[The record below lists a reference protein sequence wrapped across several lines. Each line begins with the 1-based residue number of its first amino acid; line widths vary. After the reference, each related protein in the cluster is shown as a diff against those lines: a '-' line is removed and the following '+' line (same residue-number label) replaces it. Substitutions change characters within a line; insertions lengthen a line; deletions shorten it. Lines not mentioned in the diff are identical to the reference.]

1 MLLLVRFHWE
11 NKMNSIREFYLKNQK
26 EITWFLIG
34 FLTLSGLQDLGQG
47 NYIGAAISFGLA
59 YINYKLN

>member
-1 MLLLVRFHWE
+1 MLERFRQW
-11 NKMNSIREFYLKNQK
+11 YLTNQK

-34 FLTLSGLQDLGQG
+34 FLVFAGLQDLSVG
-47 NYIGAAISFGLA
+47 NYVGALVSFGLA

>member
-1 MLLLVRFHWE
+1 M
-11 NKMNSIREFYLKNQK
+11 NKIKQFFYRNKT

-34 FLTLSGLQDLGQG
+34 FLTLDGLQALGRG
-47 NYIGAAISFGLA
+47 DYVGALISFALV

>member
-1 MLLLVRFHWE
+1 MLNNFRQW
-11 NKMNSIREFYLKNQK
+11 YLTNQT

-34 FLTLSGLQDLGQG
+34 VLVLAGLQDFGVG
-47 NYIGAAISFGLA
+47 NYVGAFVSFALA

>member
-1 MLLLVRFHWE
+1 M
-11 NKMNSIREFYLKNQK
+11 NKFRQWYLNNAK

-34 FLTLSGLQDLGQG
+34 FLVFAGLQDLSVG
-47 NYIGAAISFGLA
+47 NYVGALISFALA

>member
-1 MLLLVRFHWE
+1 
-11 NKMNSIREFYLKNQK
+11 MNSFRQWYLTNQK

-34 FLTLSGLQDLGQG
+34 VLTLSGLQDLGVG
-47 NYIGAAISFGLA
+47 NYLGALVSFGLA

>member
-1 MLLLVRFHWE
+1 ME
-11 NKMNSIREFYLKNQK
+11 GKMNSFKRWYLMNQK

-34 FLTLSGLQDLGQG
+34 FLTLSGFQDLGQG

>member
-1 MLLLVRFHWE
+1 
-11 NKMNSIREFYLKNQK
+11 MNSIKRWYLENST

-34 FLTLSGLQDLGQG
+34 VLTLSGLQDLGNG
-47 NYIGAAISFGLA
+47 NYLGALVSFGLA

>member
-1 MLLLVRFHWE
+1 MLNNFRQW
-11 NKMNSIREFYLKNQK
+11 YLTNQK

-34 FLTLSGLQDLGQG
+34 FLVFAGLQDLSVG
-47 NYIGAAISFGLA
+47 NYVGAFVSFALA

>member
-1 MLLLVRFHWE
+1 MLERFRSW
-11 NKMNSIREFYLKNQK
+11 YLANQK

-34 FLTLSGLQDLGQG
+34 FLVFAGLQDLRVG
-47 NYIGAAISFGLA
+47 NYVGALISFGLA

>member
-1 MLLLVRFHWE
+1 M
-11 NKMNSIREFYLKNQK
+11 NKFRQWYLMNQK

-34 FLTLSGLQDLGQG
+34 FLTLSGFQDLGQG
-47 NYIGAAISFGLA
+47 NYVGAAISFVLV

>member
-1 MLLLVRFHWE
+1 
-11 NKMNSIREFYLKNQK
+11 MNNIRQWYLSNQK

-34 FLTLSGLQDLGQG
+34 FMVFAGLQDLAVG
-47 NYIGAAISFGLA
+47 NYVGAAISFGLA

>member
-1 MLLLVRFHWE
+1 MDSFRQW
-11 NKMNSIREFYLKNQK
+11 YLNNQK

-34 FLTLSGLQDLGQG
+34 FLTLSGFQDLGQG
-47 NYIGAAISFGLA
+47 NYVGAAISFGLA

>member
-1 MLLLVRFHWE
+1 ME
-11 NKMNSIREFYLKNQK
+11 KKMNSIRAFYLKNQK

-34 FLTLSGLQDLGQG
+34 VLTLSGLQDLGVG
-47 NYIGAAISFGLA
+47 NYIGALVSFVLI

>member
-1 MLLLVRFHWE
+1 
-11 NKMNSIREFYLKNQK
+11 MNSFKQWYLSNQK

-34 FLTLSGLQDLGQG
+34 VLTLSGLQDLGVG
-47 NYIGAAISFGLA
+47 NYVGALISFGLA

>member
-1 MLLLVRFHWE
+1 M
-11 NKMNSIREFYLKNQK
+11 NKIKQFFYQYRT

-34 FLTLSGLQDLGQG
+34 FLVMAGLQDLSVG
-47 NYIGAAISFGLA
+47 NYVGALVSFGLA